1 MLPITDEYV
10 KFILEQNKHL
20 MEQNDRLLEQNQ
32 QLNEQIAKL
41 NITVDQLNETV
52 KKLNERLNK
61 NSKNSSKPP
70 SSDGYN
76 KPSPKSLRESSGKK
90 KGGQD
95 GHPGSYLKVMAKPDH
110 TESYMPRP
118 CQGCPHYEQCK
129 SHACA
134 AETRHEYNRISDHR
148 RRL

>member
-70 SSDGYN
+70 ASDGYN
-76 KPSPKSLRESSGKK
+76 KPSPKFLRESSGKK

-95 GHPGSYLKVMAKPDH
+95 GHPGSH
-110 TESYMPRP
+110 
-118 CQGCPHYEQCK
+118 
-129 SHACA
+129 SHMIWI
-134 AETRHEYNRISDHR
+134 RKNLR
-148 RRL
+148 RK